1 MPEKHHEKF
10 NICYRNSILVF
21 PYSMRLLWVHILLD
35 VRIFF
40 ESFIV
45 FKRRWLIIA
54 SNFFSPIFVWMSKK
68 KKKIRKRKWHIQLF
82 ACQLLFL
89 FFKYNIFL
97 LFWINKMSTVQHQR
111 LKIVTIEVHYIHNLW
126 IHGMV
131 YRNKFANKLMFS
143 CDPIFVLKVLLHFS
157 ILTPHNPSF
166 SGSLSYTWQNS
177 ETFFSLRSNQWILL
191 DHLPIHIFA

>member
-1 MPEKHHEKF
+1 MLQISSPPF
-10 NICYRNSILVF
+10 L
-21 PYSMRLLWVHILLD
+21 
-35 VRIFF
+35 F
-40 ESFIV
+40 ECR
-45 FKRRWLIIA
+45 KRRKKLERGNGTYNSLHA
-54 SNFFSPIFVWMSKK
+54 NYYSYSSNITFFYCFELK
-68 KKKIRKRKWHIQLF
+68 
-82 ACQLLFL
+82 
-89 FFKYNIFL
+89 
-97 LFWINKMSTVQHQR
+97 KMSTVQHQR

-191 DHLPIHIFA
+191 DHLPIHIFAYLFSNSFGTEITR